1 MYKLK
6 QIFQGLH
13 SFILLWA
20 TQGLSSLGSSMTSYA
35 LIIWAYEQKGSALTT
50 AFLSVSSYAP
60 YVLLSIFAGALSD
73 RWDKKR
79 TMLICDTLA
88 ALSTITVLILLLSG
102 NLRIWHLYF
111 INAFNGLMNTVQQ
124 PASDVAVTLLTP
136 REQFQ
141 RTAGMRAFSNSLVTI
156 LTPVIATAVLSFFGL
171 EAVIAF
177 DLATFVTAFVT
188 LAFFI
193 HIPRPEE
200 VYKTQKLSVW
210 ESAKEGLVYLH
221 QNRGIFNL
229 ILFMAA
235 INLTA
240 SMYEAALPA
249 MLLSRN
255 NGGKTVLGM
264 VTACTGVANILGS
277 IVVSLAP
284 APKSRVRII
293 FNSLLFAMSTENF
306 LLAFGRTPSVWCIGA
321 ILGWITLPLMN
332 TNMDAL
338 FRLRIPVEMQGRVY
352 SMRNTFQFFTI
363 PVGYLLGGFLIDHV
377 MEPFM
382 KSQTAHSIF
391 ALLFGTGKGSG
402 AAVLY
407 FLLGIIGAMTCL
419 IFRKNKHIWDMEK
432 SLSQK

>member
-1 MYKLK
+1 MNNLK
-6 QIFQGLH
+6 QLFRGLH
-13 SFILLWA
+13 TFILLWA
-20 TQGLSSLGSSMTSYA
+20 TQGLSTLGSSMTSYA

-50 AFLSVSSYAP
+50 ALLSVSSYAP

-79 TMLICDTLA
+79 TMLVCDTLA
-88 ALSTITVLILLLSG
+88 ALSTVTVLVLLLSG
-102 NLRIWHLYF
+102 KLQVRHLYL

-136 REQFQ
+136 KEQYQ
-141 RTAGMRAFSNSLVTI
+141 RTAGMRAFSNSLVTL
-156 LTPVIATAVLSFFGL
+156 LTPVIATTVLSFCGL
-171 EAVIAF
+171 SAVIIF
-177 DLATFVTAFVT
+177 DLATFTAAFIT

-193 HIPRPEE
+193 RIPDCAQNR
-200 VYKTQKLSVW
+200 QSRQLSVW
-210 ESAKEGLVYLH
+210 KSAREGLAYLR
-221 QNRGIFNL
+221 NSRGIFNL

-249 MLLSRN
+249 LLLSRS
-255 NGGKTVLGM
+255 GGGESILGL
-264 VTACTGVANILGS
+264 VTACTGIANILGS
-277 IVVSLAP
+277 IIVSFIP
-284 APKSRVRII
+284 APKSRVRVI
-293 FNSLLFAMSTENF
+293 FNALLFSMSTENF
-306 LLAFGRTPSVWCIGA
+306 LLALGRTPIVWCTGA

-363 PVGYLLGGFLIDHV
+363 PLGYLMGGSLIDYV

-382 KSQTAHSIF
+382 QSRPERS
-391 ALLFGTGKGSG
+391 LLVMLFGTGKGSG
-402 AAVLY
+402 AAALY
-407 FLLGIIGAMTCL
+407 LLLGIAGALTC
-419 IFRKNKHIWDMEK
+419 IFFRKNKHIWDLEK
-432 SLSQK
+432 DS

>member
-1 MYKLK
+1 MNNLK
-6 QIFQGLH
+6 QLFRGLH
-13 SFILLWA
+13 TFILLWA
-20 TQGLSSLGSSMTSYA
+20 TQGLSTLGSSMTSYA

-50 AFLSVSSYAP
+50 ALLSVSSYAP

-79 TMLICDTLA
+79 TMLVCDTLA
-88 ALSTITVLILLLSG
+88 ALSTVTVLVLLLSG
-102 NLRIWHLYF
+102 KLQVRHLYL

-136 REQFQ
+136 KEQYQ
-141 RTAGMRAFSNSLVTI
+141 RTAGMRAFSNSLVTL
-156 LTPVIATAVLSFFGL
+156 LTPVIATTVLSFWGL
-171 EAVIAF
+171 SAVIIF
-177 DLATFVTAFVT
+177 DLATFTAAFIT

-193 HIPRPEE
+193 RIPDCAQNR
-200 VYKTQKLSVW
+200 QSRQLSVW
-210 ESAKEGLVYLH
+210 KSAREGLAYLR
-221 QNRGIFNL
+221 NSRGIFSL

-249 MLLSRN
+249 LLLSRS
-255 NGGKTVLGM
+255 GGGESILGL
-264 VTACTGVANILGS
+264 VTACTGIANILGS
-277 IVVSLAP
+277 VIVSFIP
-284 APKSRVRII
+284 APKSRVRVI
-293 FNSLLFAMSTENF
+293 FNALLFSMSTENF
-306 LLAFGRTPSVWCIGA
+306 LLALGRTPIVWCTGA

-363 PVGYLLGGFLIDHV
+363 PLGYLMGGFLIDYV

-382 KSQTAHSIF
+382 QSRPERS
-391 ALLFGTGKGSG
+391 LLVMLFGTGKGSG
-402 AAVLY
+402 AAALY
-407 FLLGIIGAMTCL
+407 FLLGIAGALTC
-419 IFRKNKHIWDMEK
+419 IFFRKNKHIWDLEK
-432 SLSQK
+432 DS

>member
-20 TQGLSSLGSSMTSYA
+20 TQGLSTLGSSMTSYA

-102 NLRIWHLYF
+102 NLRIWHLYL

-124 PASDVAVTLLTP
+124 PASDVAITLLTP
-136 REQFQ
+136 REQYQ

-188 LAFFI
+188 LTFFI

-200 VYKTQKLSVW
+200 VYNSQKLSVW
-210 ESAKEGLVYLH
+210 ESAKEGLAYLRK
-221 QNRGIFNL
+221 NRGIFNL

-277 IVVSLAP
+277 IVVSFAP

-306 LLAFGRTPSVWCIGA
+306 LLAFGRTPLVWCIGA

-352 SMRNTFQFFTI
+352 SMRNTFQFFSI

-382 KSQTAHSIF
+382 KNQTAHSIF
-391 ALLFGTGKGSG
+391 AWLFGTGKGSG

-407 FLLGIIGAMTCL
+407 FLLGIIGVMTCL